1 MIDGIILGVLTWIS
15 FVLSFIH
22 FPLILKKFLLK
33 NFFLTDIASVVISF
47 ILLTNISKSIT
58 SVIAS
63 MLCGM
68 LVNLTLMVH
77 REIFT

>member
-15 FVLSFIH
+15 FVLSFMH
-22 FPLILKKFLLK
+22 FPLILRKFLLK

-77 REIFT
+77 REFLT

>member
-1 MIDGIILGVLTWIS
+1 MVDGIILGVLTWIS
-15 FVLSFIH
+15 FILSFMH
-22 FPLILKKFLLK
+22 FPQGLKKFLLK
-33 NFFLTDIASVVISF
+33 NFFLTDIASIVISF
-47 ILLTNISKSIT
+47 ILLTNISKSIV

-77 REIFT
+77 REFLA

>member
-15 FVLSFIH
+15 FVLSFMH
-22 FPLILKKFLLK
+22 FPELLRKFLLK

-77 REIFT
+77 REFLA

>member
-15 FVLSFIH
+15 FVLSFMH
-22 FPLILKKFLLK
+22 FPELLRKFLLK

-68 LVNLTLMVH
+68 LVNVTLMVH
-77 REIFT
+77 REFLA

>member
-1 MIDGIILGVLTWIS
+1 MVDGIILGVLTWIS
-15 FVLSFIH
+15 FILSFMH
-22 FPLILKKFLLK
+22 FPQSLKKFLLK
-33 NFFLTDIASVVISF
+33 NFFLTDIASIVISF
-47 ILLTNISKSIT
+47 ILLTNISKSIV

-77 REIFT
+77 REFLA

>member
-15 FVLSFIH
+15 FVLSFLH
-22 FPLILKKFLLK
+22 FPELLRKFLLK

-47 ILLTNISKSIT
+47 LLLTNISKSIT

-77 REIFT
+77 REFLA

>member
-15 FVLSFIH
+15 FVLSFMH
-22 FPLILKKFLLK
+22 FPELLRKFLLK

-47 ILLTNISKSIT
+47 LLLTNISKSIT

-68 LVNLTLMVH
+68 LVNVTLMVH
-77 REIFT
+77 REFLA

>member
-1 MIDGIILGVLTWIS
+1 MIDGIVLGVLTWIS
-15 FVLSFIH
+15 FVLSFMH
-22 FPLILKKFLLK
+22 FPELLRKFLLK

-47 ILLTNISKSIT
+47 LLLTNISKSIT

-68 LVNLTLMVH
+68 LVNVTLMVH
-77 REIFT
+77 REFLA